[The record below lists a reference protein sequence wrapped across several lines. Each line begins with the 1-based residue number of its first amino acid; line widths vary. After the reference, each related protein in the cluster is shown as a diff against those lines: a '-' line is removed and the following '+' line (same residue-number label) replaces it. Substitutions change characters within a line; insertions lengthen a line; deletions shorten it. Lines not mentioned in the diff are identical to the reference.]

1 MYKIWVEWGKK
12 NNIFKGTALDLKD
25 GYIHFSDKDQ
35 VKQTLNKF
43 YINQSNLIILK
54 IDALK
59 LKNLVWEQS
68 TDGNMFPHLY
78 SDLDLDF
85 VVKEYTIDLKD
96 DGKHDLPDE
105 LWFLTWFSNQVNN

>member
-1 MYKIWVEWGKK
+1 MNFDFVYKICTKSEWSEAKQ
-12 NNIFKGTALDLKD
+12 NNIFKGTTLDLTD

-43 YINQSNLIILK
+43 YVNQTNLIILK
-54 IDALK
+54 VDALK

-78 SDLDLDF
+78 SDLDLD
-85 VVKEYTIDLKD
+85 VVDIEYSRYLNE
-96 DGKHDLPDE
+96 DGTHDLPEE
-105 LWFLTWFSNQVNN
+105 L

>member
-1 MYKIWVEWGKK
+1 MINWFISHIKRF
-12 NNIFKGTALDLKD
+12 N
-25 GYIHFSDKDQ
+25 
-35 VKQTLNKF
+35 QT
-43 YINQSNLIILK
+43 NLIILK
-54 IDALK
+54 VDALK

-85 VVKEYTIDLKD
+85 VVKEYMINLKD

-105 LWFLTWFSNQVNN
+105 L

>member
-1 MYKIWVEWGKK
+1 MILSKFLLSAVGGLFCAVEG
-12 NNIFKGTALDLKD
+12 LCR
-25 GYIHFSDKDQ
+25 
-35 VKQTLNKF
+35 V
-43 YINQSNLIILK
+43 NQSNLIILK

-105 LWFLTWFSNQVNN
+105 L

>member
-1 MYKIWVEWGKK
+1 MNFDFVYKICTKSECSEAKH
-12 NNIFKGTALDLKD
+12 NNVFKGTALDLKD

-43 YINQSNLIILK
+43 YINQTNLIILK
-54 IDALK
+54 VDSLK

-68 TDGNMFPHLY
+68 TDGTMFPHLY

-85 VVKEYTIDLKD
+85 VVKEYIIDLND
-96 DGKHDLPDE
+96 DGKHNLPDE
-105 LWFLTWFSNQVNN
+105 L

>member
-1 MYKIWVEWGKK
+1 MNFDFVYKICTKSEWSEAKL

-43 YINQSNLIILK
+43 YLNQTNLIILK
-54 IDALK
+54 VDALK

-68 TDGNMFPHLY
+68 TDGSMFPHLY

-85 VVKEYTIDLKD
+85 VVKEYIIDLKD
-96 DGKHDLPDE
+96 DGKHNLPDE
-105 LWFLTWFSNQVNN
+105 L

>member
-1 MYKIWVEWGKK
+1 MNLKHVYKIIDNDELKKAKLSGKYLGSSK
-12 NNIFKGTALDLKD
+12 DIKD

-43 YINQSNLIILK
+43 YLNQTNLIILK
-54 IDALK
+54 VDALK

-105 LWFLTWFSNQVNN
+105 F

>member
-1 MYKIWVEWGKK
+1 MDFKYIYKICTKLEWEEAKLKGKFNGSK
-12 NNIFKGTALDLKD
+12 KDLED

-43 YINQSNLIILK
+43 YINQTNLIILK
-54 IDALK
+54 VDALK

-85 VVKEYTIDLKD
+85 VVKEYMIDLKD

-105 LWFLTWFSNQVNN
+105 L

>member
-1 MYKIWVEWGKK
+1 MNFDFVYKICTKSEWSESKK
-12 NNIFKGTALDLKD
+12 NNVFKGTALDLID

-43 YINQSNLIILK
+43 YINQTNLIILK
-54 IDALK
+54 VDALK

-68 TDGNMFPHLY
+68 TDGNMFQLLY

-85 VVKEYTIDLKD
+85 VVIEYFIDLKD
-96 DGKHDLPDE
+96 DGKHNLPDE
-105 LWFLTWFSNQVNN
+105 L

>member
-1 MYKIWVEWGKK
+1 MNFDFVYKICTKSEWSEAKQ

-43 YINQSNLIILK
+43 YPNQTNLMILK
-54 IDALK
+54 VDALK

-85 VVKEYTIDLKD
+85 VVKEYMIDLKD
-96 DGKHDLPDE
+96 DGKHDLPNE
-105 LWFLTWFSNQVNN
+105 L